1 MKEKVAVA
9 DLAIGMF
16 VTELDRPW
24 LETPFLLQGFLVES
38 QQDIDRLRQYCG
50 FVYVEPERST
60 GSAYRPPP
68 RESDETR
75 AKPAATPGG
84 TPATDLQ
91 RDVGSSL
98 WDTIKRILG
107 AAFAGGAPAGTGQAR
122 KSARTATGEAHA
134 TDAGEAAQFEQF
146 RRGGISAAEL
156 DYLVPQ
162 TRVNAGGSALS
173 YGEGSGST
181 WPGLLSAIRR
191 WFGRGARIEG
201 RRHEEGAGGP
211 DVPPPVYPDLN
222 TFEAELPKAREAYE
236 QTRLVVDQVIADVRA
251 NKPIEVRKVQEAV
264 LSMVESVVRNA
275 NGFMWLSRLKVRDA
289 TAYDHGLN
297 VAVFLLSFGRHLGL
311 PKGLLEILGT
321 AGLMQDVGKLRLPSA
336 LLDKRTALTAAER
349 DILKTHVMH
358 SVEILEASQTVSP
371 LLVETVAQHHERFD
385 GSGYPKGLKGDEIS
399 MLGAMAGIVDTY
411 AAMTRARPYRE
422 PALPQDVLQQLYGWR
437 GTLFNPE
444 LVEKF
449 IQCIGI
455 FPVGS
460 MVELNTREVAI
471 VMAHSQVRRLKPR
484 LMLILDHDQQPY
496 STPIMLEM
504 INDPPTPSG
513 EPYRIV
519 RGLQTGADSIELY
532 EKAAAAEARKQL
544 SGA

>member
-1 MKEKVAVA
+1 MKEKVEVA
-9 DLAIGMF
+9 DLAAGMF

-24 LETPFLLQGFLVES
+24 LETPFVLQGILIES
-38 QQDIDRLRQYCG
+38 QRDIDELRQYCK

-68 RESDETR
+68 KGSDEPQDKR
-75 AKPAATPGG
+75 AAAPTGMPAIDPG
-84 TPATDLQ
+84 
-91 RDVGSSL
+91 RDADGGL
-98 WDTIKRILG
+98 LNTIKHIIQ
-107 AAFAGGAPAGTGQAR
+107 AAFGGAAPAGTGETR
-122 KSARTATGEAHA
+122 KSAITATGKAQA
-134 TDAGEAAQFEQF
+134 SDAGAVVQPV
-146 RRGGISAAEL
+146 RLRNSGISAAEL

-162 TRVNAGGSALS
+162 TRSEAGETALISAD
-173 YGEGSGST
+173 ESGSR
-181 WPGLLSAIRR
+181 WPGLLATIKS
-191 WFGRGARIEG
+191 WFGSGAHGGE
-201 RRHEEGAGGP
+201 RRREEVGGGSE
-211 DVPPPVYPDLN
+211 VPPPVYPDLS
-222 TFEAELPKAREAYE
+222 TFEAELPTARQAHE
-236 QTRLVVDQVIADVRA
+236 QTRLVVDQIIADVRA

-275 NGFMWLSRLKVRDA
+275 NGFMWLARLKDRDA

-311 PKGLLEILGT
+311 PKSLLEILGT

-411 AAMTRARPYRE
+411 AAMTHARPYRE

-471 VMAHSQVRRLKPR
+471 VMAHSQIRRLKPR

-496 STPIMLEM
+496 STPIMLDM

-532 EKAAAAEARKQL
+532 EKTAAAEARKQL